1 MDLMRTLPL
10 LALLALAACTPET
23 YIDPIEPAGAPAPAA
38 AAWDLSAL
46 TSVESAESTGPAL
59 ALEVPHLW
67 TGCHGEGRMTFHGD
81 ATMTWEID
89 EQTFSTPFLL
99 DATGNLYPGCGEGCE
114 EMLPYSYDAGLRQWR
129 QFDGYCWYALTPTD

>member
-67 TGCHGEGRMTFHGD
+67 TGCHAEGRMTFHGD
-81 ATMTWEID
+81 ATMTWEFD
-89 EQTFSTPFLL
+89 EQTF
-99 DATGNLYPGCGEGCE
+99 
-114 EMLPYSYDAGLRQWR
+114 
-129 QFDGYCWYALTPTD
+129 